1 MISMPNNNLNTDVL
15 IRIVQQS
22 YRVFREAKKSNM
34 TKNAIVNEL
43 AKRVEKEV
51 RENVNQNNQ
60 VD

>member
-1 MISMPNNNLNTDVL
+1 MISMPNNNLNRDVI

-22 YRVFREAKKSNM
+22 YRVFSETKKRKM
-34 TKNAIVNEL
+34 KKNAIVNEL